1 MNINELR
8 LFPWSN
14 YGVVFTIL
22 FGSRAW
28 GRIVKGDWDIA
39 VWLIDIDK
47 YVDLQYSLSRF
58 LRVHEEYVDLVLL
71 NNYEYL
77 PCSLIIDILGRGKVI
92 YYRDLDEYL
101 DIKLRVLKPCFD
113 FMIDA
118 EKLDL
123 LRTQIDAVIRRWE
136 R

>member
-1 MNINELR
+1 MDMNINELR

-14 YGVVFTIL
+14 YGVVFAIL

-28 GRIVKGDWDIA
+28 GGRIVKGDWDIA

-77 PCSLIIDILGRGKVI
+77 PCSLVIDILGRGQG
-92 YYRDLDEYL
+92 YL
-101 DIKLRVLKPCFD
+101 LQGPG
-113 FMIDA
+113 
-118 EKLDL
+118 
-123 LRTQIDAVIRRWE
+123 
-136 R
+136 

>member
-1 MNINELR
+1 MGVDVLR
-8 LFPWSN
+8 SFPWDK
-14 YGVVFTIL
+14 YGVVFAVL

-28 GRIVKGDWDIA
+28 GKAFKGDWDIG
-39 VWLIDIDK
+39 VWLTDVEKD
-47 YVDLQYSLSRF
+47 VDLLYALAKHLGVR
-58 LRVHEEYVDLVLL
+58 EDDVDLVVL

-77 PCSLIIDILGRGKVI
+77 PCTLIIDVLGRGKAV

-123 LRTQIDAVIRRWE
+123 LRTQIEAVVRKWGR
-136 R
+136 

>member
-1 MNINELR
+1 MGIEYLR
-8 LFPWSN
+8 LFPWSD
-14 YGVVFTIL
+14 YGVVFALL

-28 GRIVKGDWDIA
+28 GRVFKGDWDIA
-39 VWLIDIDK
+39 VWLSDVDKDI
-47 YVDLQYSLSRF
+47 DLQYALARF
-58 LRVHEEYVDLVLL
+58 LHVREESIDLVVL

-77 PCSLIIDILGRGKVI
+77 PCSLIIDVLGKGKVV
-92 YYRDLDEYL
+92 YYRDFDEYL

-123 LRTQIDAVIRRWE
+123 LRTQINAVTKKWVQ
-136 R
+136 

>member
-1 MNINELR
+1 MLTGT
-8 LFPWSN
+8 LTSN
-14 YGVVFTIL
+14 THWPGFLNV
-22 FGSRAW
+22 REE
-28 GRIVKGDWDIA
+28 
-39 VWLIDIDK
+39 DID
-47 YVDLQYSLSRF
+47 
-58 LRVHEEYVDLVLL
+58 LVML

-77 PCSLIIDILGRGKVI
+77 LCSLIIDILGRGRVI

-123 LRTQIDAVIRRWE
+123 LRTQINAVTRK
-136 R
+136 